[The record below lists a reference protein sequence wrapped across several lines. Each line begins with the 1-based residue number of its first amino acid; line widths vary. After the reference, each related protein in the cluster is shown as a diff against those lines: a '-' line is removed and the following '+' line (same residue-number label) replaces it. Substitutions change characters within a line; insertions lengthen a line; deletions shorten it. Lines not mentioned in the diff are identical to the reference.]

1 MSFNVTKAKKFIDG
15 YSSIRKLTEEEKKS
29 LKILCQGAAI
39 RFLLTRVFDY
49 LNLTEG
55 AIVKIK
61 DPVEYLKRLEFHDNV
76 KNYQGLFFLIMEI
89 KIYTDGACVGNPGPG
104 GWAAIILL
112 ENEKKELFGGEK
124 LTTNNRMELTAAIKA
139 LEYCAEQEG
148 KQPSLK
154 QIKIYTDST
163 YVKEGITVWI
173 NNWEKN
179 NWKTADKKNV
189 KNVDLWKK
197 LKELVKS
204 NQIEWNW
211 IKGHSED
218 PMNDLADKLA
228 KEATP
233 I

>member
-1 MSFNVTKAKKFIDG
+1 
-15 YSSIRKLTEEEKKS
+15 
-29 LKILCQGAAI
+29 
-39 RFLLTRVFDY
+39 
-49 LNLTEG
+49 
-55 AIVKIK
+55 
-61 DPVEYLKRLEFHDNV
+61 
-76 KNYQGLFFLIMEI
+76 MEI

-124 LTTNNRMELTAAIKA
+124 LTTNNRMELMAAIKA
-139 LEYCAEQEG
+139 LEYCFEQE
-148 KQPSLK
+148 KEQPSLK
-154 QIKIYTDST
+154 LIRIFTDSV

-189 KNVDLWKK
+189 KNVDLWIR

-204 NQIEWNW
+204 NQVEWNW

-228 KEATP
+228 KKATP